1 MNLKQ
6 TILVVDDEESI
17 RKLLRARFE
26 RENFHVFV
34 AENVD
39 AALAQLSVHSEI
51 AVVVTDIRMPGKTGI
66 ELLKEIKSKENSPKV
81 IVMTGHGEKS
91 TAIEA
96 LRLGASEYLEKPF
109 EMEEMTHSVKRTYNE
124 FRLES
129 ENQDFVSRL
138 EARVARVEGKAE
150 DQYWFVSKAEAM
162 KPVNEWLKVLQRE
175 SMRSL
180 NQENVEEPPTLI
192 VGESGTGKEGVARM
206 IHAGSKRAKGP
217 WIAVNCAN
225 FNDQLLESELFGHEK
240 GAFTGATTQK
250 RGLFELAKGGTLF
263 LDEIGEMD
271 IKLQAKILRVLQE
284 KTFRRVGGS
293 EDLKTDVRFVAATNQ
308 NLADYITQGKFRED
322 LYHRV
327 TRVIIDIPA
336 LRKRN
341 EDIIPMSELFFERA
355 FSTRG
360 KKYEGMTP
368 DATSVMQN
376 YAWPGNVRELLNVV
390 ERTALLWSKTGK
402 IEAQDI
408 SIPEVFSPRSPT
420 PPTPPK
426 RKSEFND
433 TYRPG
438 ISMNISNYSSGS
450 PTFTNLKKKWSD
462 EFEKEYLENLLART
476 QGNVTAAAKE
486 SGIDRSNFLRLVRRH
501 QIKAQDFRNFS
512 EEKKAA

>member
-1 MNLKQ
+1 MSLNQ
-6 TILVVDDEESI
+6 TILIVDDEESI

-26 RENFHVFV
+26 REGFQVFAADN
-34 AENVD
+34 AEN
-39 AALAQLSVHSEI
+39 ALVQLKTRPDIS
-51 AVVVTDIRMPGKTGI
+51 VVVTDIRMPGKTGI
-66 ELLKEIKSKENSPKV
+66 DLLKEIKAEKNSPKV

-124 FRLES
+124 YRLEH

-180 NQENVEEPPTLI
+180 NQENVEEPSTLI

-225 FNDQLLESELFGHEK
+225 FNEQLLESELFGHEK
-240 GAFTGATTQK
+240 GAFTGATAQK

-308 NLADYITQGKFRED
+308 NLADYISQGKFRED
-322 LYHRV
+322 LYHRIS
-327 TRVIIDIPA
+327 RVVVEIPS
-336 LRKRN
+336 LRNRV
-341 EDIIPMSELFFERA
+341 EDIEPMSELFFERA
-355 FSTRG
+355 FTMRG
-360 KKYEGMTP
+360 KKYEGMTTE
-368 DATSVMQN
+368 AVLVMQN
-376 YAWPGNVRELLNVV
+376 YTWPGNIRELLNVV
-390 ERTALLWSKTGK
+390 ERTALLWSKAGK
-402 IEAQDI
+402 IEAEDI
-408 SIPEVFSPRSPT
+408 SIPESFSPRT

-426 RKSEFND
+426 KKYEFNEG
-433 TYRPG
+433 YRPG
-438 ISMNISNYSSGS
+438 ISMNISNYSASS
-450 PTFTNLKKKWSD
+450 PTFTNLKKKW
-462 EFEKEYLENLLART
+462 
-476 QGNVTAAAKE
+476 
-486 SGIDRSNFLRLVRRH
+486 
-501 QIKAQDFRNFS
+501 
-512 EEKKAA
+512 